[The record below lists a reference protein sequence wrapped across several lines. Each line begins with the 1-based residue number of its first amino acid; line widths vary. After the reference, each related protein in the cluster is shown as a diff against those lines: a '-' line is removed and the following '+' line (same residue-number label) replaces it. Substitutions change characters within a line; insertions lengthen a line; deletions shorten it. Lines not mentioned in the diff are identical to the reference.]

1 MEGYLSVANTMNVR
15 TISFTVQEYI
25 FCLQIVTGEEPSVA
39 WALVYDE
46 EKFKSVHGT
55 SEEELYLSKC
65 KDNAELLL
73 EQQQCVHLKEILEQD
88 YQAEIQA
95 KANTLK
101 DFKFTGAD
109 VQKLLNNLLKERS
122 TDLSEASVRDILA
135 LVKSMYD
142 SGALDSGENW
152 GKHFISLPTKYNA
165 LCGGCNHEIY
175 AIEGLDIRCPFCGQ
189 VYKWVEEE
197 KRFYPKMQH
206 L

>member
-15 TISFTVQEYI
+15 TISFTIQEYL
-25 FCLQIVTGEEPSVA
+25 FCLQVVTGEEPSIA
-39 WALVYDE
+39 WANVFDG
-46 EKFKSVHGT
+46 EKFKSIIGT
-55 SEEELYLSKC
+55 NEEEAYIAKC
-65 KDNAELLL
+65 KETAGWLL

-95 KANTLK
+95 KANSLK

-109 VQKLLNNLLKERS
+109 VQRLLNNLLKERS
-122 TDLSEASVRDILA
+122 ADLSEASVRDILA

-152 GKHFISLPTKYNA
+152 SKHFISLPTKYNA
-165 LCGGCNHEIY
+165 LCGNCNHEIY
-175 AIEGLDIRCPFCGQ
+175 AIEGLDIRCPFCNQ
-189 VYKWVEEE
+189 TYKWVEEE

>member
-15 TISFTVQEYI
+15 TISFTVQEYL

-46 EKFKSVHGT
+46 EKFKRVHGT

-152 GKHFISLPTKYNA
+152 GKHFVTIPKKYDCI
-165 LCGGCNHEIY
+165 CGNCNREMYLVEGCDNI
-175 AIEGLDIRCPFCGQ
+175 CPACGAT
-189 VYKWVEEE
+189 YYWMDN
-197 KRFYPKMQH
+197 RFYPELSK

>member
-1 MEGYLSVANTMNVR
+1 MNVR
-15 TISFTVQEYI
+15 TISFTVQEYL
-25 FCLQIVTGEEPSVA
+25 FCLQIVTGEEPPVA
-39 WALVYDE
+39 WALGYDD
-46 EKFKSVHGT
+46 EKFESVHGT
-55 SEEELYLSKC
+55 REEELYLSKC

-152 GKHFISLPTKYNA
+152 GKHFVTIPKKYDCI
-165 LCGGCNHEIY
+165 CGNCNREMYLVEGCDN
-175 AIEGLDIRCPFCGQ
+175 RCPACGAT
-189 VYKWVEEE
+189 YYWRDN
-197 KRFYPKMQH
+197 RFYPQPQK